1 MPFPALIIGAWLLDR
16 VFGEPRTGHP
26 LNGFARVAGWLEQLL
41 NRSHV
46 PAADRRKSGMV
57 AVAILVA
64 PPVLLTTLLTLGP
77 LGWVVEL
84 ALLYLCLGGRSL
96 REHALAVAQPLA
108 AGDLAAAREAVARIV
123 SRDAQAMDAGETARA
138 TTESTLENGNDA
150 VFATLFW
157 FLVAGAPGAVT
168 HRLINTLDAL
178 WGYRTARFADFGYAA
193 ARLDD
198 LLGWIPARLTAL
210 TYALA
215 SLRPM
220 AVWGAVR
227 RYAGQWPG
235 SNPGVVLTA
244 GAAALDTT
252 LGGPAVYSDG
262 VRQRPQLGSGSPAD
276 AATIEQSIALVE
288 RGVLIWIAAAIA
300 LWAPSP
306 LIP

>member
-1 MPFPALIIGAWLLDR
+1 VPFPALIIGAWLLDR

-41 NRSHV
+41 NRSHL

-157 FLVAGAPGAVT
+157 FLVAGAPGAVA

>member
-16 VFGEPRTGHP
+16 VFGEPRAGHP
-26 LNGFARVAGWLEQLL
+26 LNGFARVAGWLERLL
-41 NRSHV
+41 NQGRL
-46 PAADRRKSGMV
+46 PDPDRRKAGMV

-64 PPVLLTTLLTLGP
+64 PAVLLATLLTLGP

-84 ALLYLCLGGRSL
+84 GLLYLCLGGRSL
-96 REHALAVAQPLA
+96 REHALGVAQPLA
-108 AGDLAAAREAVARIV
+108 RGDLAEARAAVGRIV
-123 SRDAQAMDAGETARA
+123 SRDAQSMDAEDTARA
-138 TTESTLENGNDA
+138 TTKSTLENGNDA

-157 FLVAGAPGAVT
+157 FLVAGAPGAVA

-178 WGYRTARFADFGYAA
+178 WGYRTVRFNDFGYAA

-215 SLRPM
+215 SLRPQ
-220 AVWGAVR
+220 AVWAAVR
-227 RYAGQWPG
+227 NQAPQWPG
-235 SNPGVVLTA
+235 SNPGVVLAA

-252 LGGPAVYSDG
+252 LGGAAVYSDG
-262 VRQRPQLGSGSPAD
+262 VRQRPTLGSGHPAD
-276 AATIEQSIALVE
+276 ANTIEASVALVE

>member
-1 MPFPALIIGAWLLDR
+1 MLIGAWLLDR
-16 VFGEPRTGHP
+16 VLGEPRAGHP
-26 LNGFARVAGWLEQLL
+26 LNGFARIAGWLERLL
-41 NRSHV
+41 NRNNL
-46 PAADRRKSGMV
+46 PAAERRKAGML
-57 AVAILVA
+57 AVGILVGPA
-64 PPVLLTTLLTLGP
+64 VLLTTLFTLGP

-84 ALLYLCLGGRSL
+84 GLLYLCLGGRSL
-96 REHALAVAQPLA
+96 REHALGVAQPLA
-108 AGDLAAAREAVARIV
+108 RGDLAGARAAVARIV
-123 SRDAQAMDAGETARA
+123 SRDAQAMDAEDTARA

-157 FLVAGAPGAVT
+157 FLVAGAPGAVA
-168 HRLINTLDAL
+168 HRLVNTLDAL
-178 WGYRTARFADFGYAA
+178 WGYRTPRFTDFGYAA

-215 SLRPM
+215 GLRPQ
-220 AVWGAVR
+220 AVWSAVR
-227 RYAGQWPG
+227 AQAPQWPG
-235 SNPGVVLTA
+235 SNPGVVLAA

-252 LGGPAVYSDG
+252 LGGPAVYTEG
-262 VRQRPQLGSGSPAD
+262 VRHRPTLGTGQPAD
-276 AATIEQSIALVE
+276 ADTIERSVALVE